1 MKKLLVL
8 VLGLTAAT
16 TTYAQQLNVPKNKQ
30 FEYTTRN
37 TQHGTFTSDEQFT
50 YAFKSLGKNAAGN
63 TVFDC
68 KLVRAV
74 IKSGSEGKTILNT
87 DSIYNTSLNSTGVLF
102 PMAMLNKSFTVVVSP
117 KGKVISVNG
126 VIPALKNVLSSWNL
140 TPEIEKQLLHN
151 SDKAF
156 EGTMQGLFFQFPEK
170 SLAITPQWE
179 SKDSGAK
186 FKLGSR
192 NAKALTFNS
201 SKVDTSGFSIQGKY
215 NVDPI
220 SGLIQNAQTDSKFG
234 KAGDGSTAKYS
245 DGVKSSQKISASTT
259 KPIPDTAWTNM
270 AVKFSY
276 WSTAIKNQLGYDSVK
291 MLSAFKAYDQ
301 KYSNDRYYMLS
312 KLGMI
317 QQLDGDESY
326 KIYDS
331 LLLLTPNKYLEQT
344 HHLFNKLGS
353 ALDKQGPMAAYDV
366 SKYVYKDVSFY
377 EWIQNSM
384 SQSFLSDEGK
394 PNPSAGKAYEL
405 LELFMKDKDPLY
417 QQQVRPLYLWVAS
430 EKNQQNKALLIKNAA
445 AFAKMDDTQMQSGNG
460 GRYALLLHSILVKA
474 EARTEADS
482 LLNSTIKKLEKYT
495 ADAKNP
501 NHYAD
506 QNILAYAWY
515 LKYQSA
521 LSKDSTQ
528 ALQYLAK
535 AADYS
540 PKGNNEKAHISFYD
554 RVFLKSKES
563 YRQDY
568 IDKLLSSG
576 NEKLALKLIVVDIN
590 ANPENLP
597 EMQKIYKTRF
607 PGKDFKSFF
616 IQDVMASW
624 NAAPDFKL
632 KNIDGKEHALA
643 DYKNKWL
650 ILDFWGTWCGPCKE
664 ELPSVNKFYTELAA
678 GKHGDNNFLSIACN
692 DQENKVKSFIAQNK
706 YSIPVAMSDN
716 KVERDYKITGYPS
729 KILIS
734 PEGKMMNVQFGK
746 DWKAILNQLNT
757 IYSMN

>member
-30 FEYTTRN
+30 FEFTTRN

-50 YAFKSLGKNAAGN
+50 YAFRSLGKNASGN

-68 KLVRAV
+68 KLVKAI
-74 IKSGSEGKTILNT
+74 IKDRKGDKTILHT

-102 PMAMLNKSFTVVVSP
+102 PIAMLNNPFTVVVDP
-117 KGKVISVNG
+117 KGKVISVDG
-126 VIPALKNVLSSWNL
+126 VLSSLKTAIRPWSL
-140 TPEIEKQLLHN
+140 TPEIEKQLLEN
-151 SDKAF
+151 ADKGF
-156 EGTMQGLFFQFPEK
+156 TSTMQGLFFLLPEK
-170 SLAITPQWE
+170 SLAISPQWQN
-179 SKDSGAK
+179 KDSGTK
-186 FKLGSR
+186 FKLGSK
-192 NAKALTFNS
+192 NAKSIIFNA
-201 SKVDTSGFSIQGKY
+201 SKTDTSGYSLQGKY
-215 NVDPI
+215 AIDPLT
-220 SGLIQNAQTDSKFG
+220 GLIQHSQTDMKYGKIDDGLPAKFSG
-234 KAGDGSTAKYS
+234 
-245 DGVKSSQKISASTT
+245 GVRSSQKISADIT
-259 KPIPDTAWTNM
+259 KPQLDTAWTNM
-270 AVKFSY
+270 AVKLSY
-276 WSTAIKNQLGYDSVK
+276 WSTAIKNNLGYDSVK
-291 MLSAFKAYDQ
+291 VQSAFEAYDQ
-301 KYSNDRYYMLS
+301 RYSKDRYYMLS
-312 KLGMI
+312 KLGMV
-317 QQLDGDESY
+317 QQMRSKNSY
-326 KIYDS
+326 QKYDS
-331 LLLLTPNKYLEQT
+331 LLLLTPNKYLEGT
-344 HHLFNKLGS
+344 HHLFNKLGE
-353 ALDKQGPMAAYDV
+353 ALYNEGPASAYDV
-366 SKYVYKDVSFY
+366 SKYVYKEESFY
-377 EWIQNSM
+377 DWLQNSM
-384 SQSFLSDEGK
+384 SQSFLPYDDR

-405 LELFMKDKDPLY
+405 LKLFMNDKDSIY
-417 QQQVRPLYLWVAS
+417 QQKANSLFLWVMAER
-430 EKNQQNKALLIKNAA
+430 EKKNTPLLIKNAA
-445 AFAKMDDTQMQSGNG
+445 EFIKMSDVQMQSGNG

-474 EARTEADS
+474 EVRAEADS
-482 LLNSTIKKLEKYT
+482 LLSHTIKKLEKYT
-495 ADAKNP
+495 ADTKNP
-501 NHYAD
+501 RRYAD

-521 LSKDSTQ
+521 LSKDSLQ

-554 RVFLKSKES
+554 RTFLKSKES
-563 YRQDY
+563 YRQEY

-576 NEKLALKLIVVDIN
+576 NEKQALKLIAVDIN

-597 EMQKIYKTRF
+597 EMQKIYKNRF
-607 PGKDFKSFF
+607 PGKDFKYFF

-632 KNIDGKEHALA
+632 KNIDGKEHTLA

-746 DWKAILNQLNT
+746 DWKAILKQLNT